1 MRYRSTEGPL
11 AASNAG
17 RPGIQSGAYSSS
29 AGNRTTPAL
38 LAAAIGAIVVG
49 FGAPAAQAE
58 EAAAAARQGMI
69 EEVVVTARKREERLI
84 DAPVAVS
91 ALMQEEVERYYTR
104 DLVELTARIPGVSMN
119 HAAGGGAGGSIFIR
133 GVGNLAV
140 DYGADQPV
148 SLVMDGMSFQRGHIL
163 DTGFF
168 DVEAVEVLKGPQALF
183 FGKNSPAGVISVTSV
198 SPEVGGEM
206 EGFVRTAYEFETEDP
221 VVEAALSLPV
231 GDKWAFRLAARAQD
245 QQGGFLKNTAQPISP
260 NPTAKGGEPTR
271 GASYDEFPQQKQT
284 VVRFTSVF
292 EPNENLSAE
301 LKIFRSY
308 TEQNDA
314 GRTVLY
320 SCADGPGGNPY
331 YLAFPD
337 PTQTCPNKKPRLKR
351 SGALPPTSVAEAAPG
366 FGPGSDLHNQLENEV
381 QTLEINYDIGDFTLS
396 SVTGHWD
403 YRHREYTN
411 YDYTSYAVVV
421 SRQGESGESL
431 TQELRLSSTFE
442 GPLHFMVGGFYEDLE
457 RDLNAPVQILPNS
470 FFPPGFIPNADPTSP
485 YFGSSINYHQV
496 WDNNIKSWSTFGSF
510 EYDLSE
516 QLTLSCGAR
525 FTKEER
531 DSYGGNLYERGLGFS
546 PGGVFY
552 SPEGDS
558 DNVSPELTLSW
569 RPMED
574 LMTYVSYKTGFQSFG
589 ISNPGTVPNLS
600 QASDTVIND
609 YFIFDET
616 EVNGFEIGAKGY
628 FFDQSVVADV
638 SIYTFEYEDL
648 QVAVFDS
655 VTTTFSTQNA
665 GVASN
670 TGIDASA
677 TWQASD
683 RLQLRAAG
691 QYNWLEF
698 DEFEDAQCYAT
709 QVTQATGPGCHT
721 DPVSGAKVQDLS
733 GERYGGPPLQINLGA
748 TYDWMI
754 QPDWGMELAAD
765 VIHHSEGYENRRQP
779 DTGIDAR
786 TVSNLSARLYQP
798 NGPWEVALICSNCFN
813 EIYVTSI
820 GDKPLG
826 KSVQNSNGKIDLNGQ
841 IANPR
846 LITLQATYRLGS
858 NR

>member
-1 MRYRSTEGPL
+1 MRVRSNHGRAYV
-11 AASNAG
+11 AANGS
-17 RPGIQSGAYSSS
+17 RERSWQ
-29 AGNRTTPAL
+29 RRL
-38 LAAAIGAIVVG
+38 VG
-49 FGAPAAQAE
+49 FGFAAGIAATGATGIAIPAT
-58 EAAAAARQGMI
+58 AAAAPASDQGMI

-104 DLVELTARIPGVSMN
+104 DITELTARIPGVSMG

-148 SLVMDGMSFQRGHIL
+148 SLVMDGMGFQRGHIL

-168 DVEAVEVLKGPQALF
+168 DVESVEVLKGPQALF
-183 FGKNSPAGVISVTSV
+183 YGKNSPAGVIAVTSV

-206 EGFVRTAYEFETEDP
+206 EGFVRSAYEFETEDP
-221 VVEAALSLPV
+221 VVEAALSMPV
-231 GDKWAFRLAARAQD
+231 GDKWAFRLAARGQD
-245 QQGGFLKNTAQPISP
+245 QRGGFLENTAQPIDP
-260 NPTAKGGEPTR
+260 NPTADGGEATR
-271 GASYDEFPQQKQT
+271 GASYDEFPEQKQT
-284 VVRFTSVF
+284 VVRFTAVY
-292 EPNENLSAE
+292 EPTDALSAE
-301 LKIFRSY
+301 LKVFRSY
-308 TEQNDA
+308 TRQNDA

-320 SCADGPGGNPY
+320 ACADGGGANPY
-331 YLAFPD
+331 YLGFKD
-337 PTQTCPNKKPRLKR
+337 TTQTCPNKEPRLKR
-351 SGALPPTSVAEAAPG
+351 NGALPPISVAEGAPG
-366 FGPGSDLHNQLENEV
+366 FGPGSEFHNELSNEI
-381 QTLEINYDIGDFTLS
+381 QTLEVNWDIGDFTLT

-431 TQELRLSSTFE
+431 TQEIRLSSNFD
-442 GPLHFMVGGFYEDLE
+442 GPVNFMVGGFYEDME
-457 RDLNAPVQILPNS
+457 RDLDAPVQILPNS
-470 FFPPGFIPNADPTSP
+470 FFPNIPNTDPDSP

-496 WDNNIKSWSTFGSF
+496 WDNNIKSLSAFGSF
-510 EYDLSE
+510 EWDLTE
-516 QLTLSCGAR
+516 QLTLSGGAR

-569 RPMED
+569 RPIDD
-574 LMTYVSYKTGFQSFG
+574 LMIYGSYKTGFQSFG

-600 QASDTVIND
+600 QAGQAAVND
-609 YFIFDET
+609 YFLFDET
-616 EVNGFEIGAKGY
+616 EVNGFEVGVKGY
-628 FFDQSVVADV
+628 FFDQSVIADL

-677 TWQASD
+677 TWQVNSEF
-683 RLQLRAAG
+683 QLRVAS

-698 DEFEDAQCYAT
+698 DEFDDAQCYTA
-709 QVTQATGPGCHT
+709 QVTQATGPGCHI
-721 DPVSGAKVQDLS
+721 DPTTGAKVQDLS
-733 GERYGGPPLQINLGA
+733 GERYGGPPLQINVGA
-748 TYDWMI
+748 SYDWMLNGV
-754 QPDWGMELAAD
+754 WGMELGAD
-765 VIHHSEGYENRRQP
+765 VIYHSEGYETRRQP
-779 DTGIDAR
+779 DTAIESR
-786 TVSNLSARLYQP
+786 TVSNLAARLYQQA
-798 NGPWEVALICSNCFN
+798 GPWEVSLICSNCFN

-820 GDKPLG
+820 QDKPLG
-826 KSVQNSNGKIDLNGQ
+826 KAAGPGQVDLTGQ

-846 LITLQATYRLGS
+846 LLTLQATYRFGE
-858 NR
+858 